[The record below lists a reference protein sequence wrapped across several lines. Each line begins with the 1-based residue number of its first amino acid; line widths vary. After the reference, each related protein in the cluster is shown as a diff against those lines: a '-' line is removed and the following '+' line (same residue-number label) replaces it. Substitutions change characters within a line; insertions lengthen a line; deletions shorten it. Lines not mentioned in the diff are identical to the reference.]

1 MALKTTTRRVA
12 FLGALAIV
20 FGFFGILAAD
30 AAPVPQAGDALTADL
45 AAHYQVPEH
54 SVIWVRDQGISD
66 KDLPVV
72 LQVASE
78 AQVPLRAVVG
88 LRLQGWS
95 WRDIRAHFGLAPPPL
110 PVHVV
115 VVAPLEAPLILPP
128 PLLLRILLFPFFIF
142 SHWR

>member
-1 MALKTTTRRVA
+1 MKTATQWGA

-20 FGFFGILAAD
+20 FGSFGILAAD
-30 AAPVPQAGDALTADL
+30 DAPVPQAGDALTADL
-45 AAHYQVPEH
+45 AARYQVPEH

-66 KDLPVV
+66 RDLPVV

-78 AQVPLRAVVG
+78 AQVPLRAVVE

-95 WRDIRAHFGLAPPPL
+95 WRDIKVHFGLAPPPS
-110 PVHVV
+110 PVHVM
-115 VVAPLEAPLILPP
+115 VVAPVVPLVVPP

-142 SHWR
+142 THWR

>member
-1 MALKTTTRRVA
+1 MKTTTRWVA

-20 FGFFGILAAD
+20 FGSLGILAAD
-30 AAPVPQAGDALTADL
+30 DAPVPQAGDALTADL
-45 AAHYQVPEH
+45 AARFRVPEH

-66 KDLPVV
+66 RDLPVV
-72 LQVASE
+72 LEVASE

-95 WRDIRAHFGLAPPPL
+95 WRDIRAHFGLVPPPS
-110 PVHVV
+110 PVHVM
-115 VVAPLEAPLILPP
+115 VVAPPVLPLVVPP

-142 SHWR
+142 RHWR

>member
-1 MALKTTTRRVA
+1 MKTKTAIRWVA

-20 FGFFGILAAD
+20 FGTFGVLAAD
-30 AAPVPQAGDALTADL
+30 AAPAPEAGDALTADL
-45 AAHYQVPEH
+45 AARYQVPEH

-66 KDLPVV
+66 RDLPAV
-72 LQVASE
+72 LEVASE

-95 WRDIRAHFGLAPPPL
+95 WRDIRAHFGLAPPPS
-110 PVHVV
+110 PVHVM
-115 VVAPLEAPLILPP
+115 VVAPMVPLVVPP

-142 SHWR
+142 LHWR